1 MFYSPSSVSK
11 ALSTMLDTSLLC
23 PGVPCCCCCCCLRCQ
38 AVTAHHRVGDTSR
51 ATILSPS
58 LSKPMSPFLEGKSPD
73 PQHWRSFCIPATLS
87 PGLGTSLVHEPSGR
101 LALSHRLGYSCG
113 LWSSVGLGASHELW
127 SSPGFSSLPD
137 AFLENENKLIIVIS
151 RCIGKAQQMRTYS
164 WVGHISSPT
173 TERRLV

>member
-1 MFYSPSSVSK
+1 MSK

-58 LSKPMSPFLEGKSPD
+58 LSNPTSPFLEDKSPN
-73 PQHWRSFCIPATLS
+73 PQLWRCFSIPATLS
-87 PGLGTSLVHEPSGR
+87 PGLGTSLIHEPSGR
-101 LALSHRLGYSCG
+101 LAISHRLGSSCE

-151 RCIGKAQQMRTYS
+151 KCIRKVQQRRTYS
-164 WVGHISSPT
+164 WMGYISCLT
-173 TERRLV
+173 TERIMV